1 MSQFLSCI
9 VQLIP
14 FSTSCV
20 LIHQKPAEGSL
31 SNSARYDLVSVSIYP
46 PSKVWCSDSL
56 DMGHAVTC
64 LFSQQGVPFLG
75 QHLRPTEP
83 TGPTVAEKQ
92 LDPSTGTRT
101 SNGYVGP
108 GSTMQF
114 HWHKARLGHQP
125 TITTPKR
132 PLPSQIFMSE
142 CSTMWPTRPLK
153 HPALSREIR
162 EHHSWKDTCALGP
175 YIYMTGWFIGPD
187 SISLIFMQMYAPDWH
202 EYLHRQ
208 KLSKASKHTT
218 HRKLRQK
225 GTKATRD
232 CICNSTGVFACKV
245 NAFIHHD
252 SIWFDSFPV
261 SELCRQESI
270 DFL

>member
-1 MSQFLSCI
+1 MYLDCDCSNAY
-9 VQLIP
+9 QLIP

-31 SNSARYDLVSVSIYP
+31 SNSARYDLVSVSTYP
-46 PSKVWCSDSL
+46 PTKVWCSDSL
-56 DMGHAVTC
+56 DMRHAVTC

-125 TITTPKR
+125 TFTTPKR
-132 PLPSQIFMSE
+132 PLPSE
-142 CSTMWPTRPLK
+142 RSTMWPTRPLK
-153 HPALSREIR
+153 HPALSREI
-162 EHHSWKDTCALGP
+162 LGTSLLKRHVSHLAP
-175 YIYMTGWFIGPD
+175 IYKTGLYIGPD
-187 SISLIFMQMYAPDWH
+187 SILMQTYAPDWH
-202 EYLHRQ
+202 ESLHRQ
-208 KLSKASKHTT
+208 KICQRHRFSTQHTVNWGRKA
-218 HRKLRQK
+218 LRLREIASAIALEFCLQSE
-225 GTKATRD
+225 RVYP
-232 CICNSTGVFACKV
+232 S
-245 NAFIHHD
+245 
-252 SIWFDSFPV
+252 WFD
-261 SELCRQESI
+261 LIR
-270 DFL
+270 

>member
-75 QHLRPTEP
+75 QHLRPAEP

-114 HWHKARLGHQP
+114 HWHKARLGQNRSNRHEP
-125 TITTPKR
+125 TSTDYHNSKAFLAVTHSSSWNSPWDVR
-132 PLPSQIFMSE
+132 LIFMSE
-142 CSTMWPTRPLK
+142 RSTMWPTRPFQAQ
-153 HPALSREIR
+153 H
-162 EHHSWKDTCALGP
+162 
-175 YIYMTGWFIGPD
+175 
-187 SISLIFMQMYAPDWH
+187 
-202 EYLHRQ
+202 
-208 KLSKASKHTT
+208 
-218 HRKLRQK
+218 
-225 GTKATRD
+225 
-232 CICNSTGVFACKV
+232 
-245 NAFIHHD
+245 
-252 SIWFDSFPV
+252 
-261 SELCRQESI
+261 
-270 DFL
+270 